1 MTKKHYIALAK
12 AFANIRPT
20 GVDTDALGTWVDL
33 RSAVLSVLVEDNPRC
48 DPARFVAATEA

>member
-12 AFANIRPT
+12 CFAENRPP
-20 GVDTDALGTWVDL
+20 AGTTSAGLWFDL
-33 RSAVLSVLVEDNPRC
+33 RGAVLSVLVEDNPRC